1 MEEAIA
7 MVLSLLV
14 VFMAAE
20 RNGLIS
26 IDLAPATTASAP
38 APGVICDQ
46 MSFYCIVVDESGR
59 ALPTAAAI
67 GP

>member
-20 RNGLIS
+20 RSGLIS
-26 IDLAPATTASAP
+26 IDVAPPARASTP
-38 APGVICDQ
+38 APGVVCDQ
-46 MSFYCIVVDESGR
+46 MSFYCMVVDENGR
-59 ALPTAAAI
+59 MSPMMAGV